1 MSKLNKKQIENEL
14 RSKIVKQYTKCIQE
28 LENDIAKL
36 SSQLAEANERAYKV
50 EQEKLEMRDKLN
62 QYEVDP
68 IHLYDIVED
77 ELYALRA

>member
-1 MSKLNKKQIENEL
+1 MVRYAIVRRINNDSAQIEKDSFGICACSVSDGLVE
-14 RSKIVKQYTKCIQE
+14 IVSCVDNISD
-28 LENDIAKL
+28 DIVWVRTL
-36 SSQLAEANERAYKV
+36 S
-50 EQEKLEMRDKLN
+50 DKLN